1 MEDDLE
7 KPRTKMNANELLA
20 FQRDLKQEK
29 ELLLKILTKI
39 DDQVHRLQVEQLHL
53 LGLMN
58 KSLKDTEDKSS
69 YESVNDNQEP
79 DSANKSLDLSIASAF
94 TYFQEEIEDE
104 DDI

>member
-1 MEDDLE
+1 M
-7 KPRTKMNANELLA
+7 
-20 FQRDLKQEK
+20 
-29 ELLLKILTKI
+29 
-39 DDQVHRLQVEQLHL
+39 EQLHL

-69 YESVNDNQEP
+69 YESVNDNEEP

-94 TYFQEEIEDE
+94 KYFQEEIEDE

>member
-1 MEDDLE
+1 MEN
-7 KPRTKMNANELLA
+7 PRTKMNANELLA

-39 DDQVHRLQVEQLHL
+39 DNQVHRLQVEQLHL

-58 KSLKDTEDKSS
+58 KSLKGTEDKSS
-69 YESVNDNQEP
+69 YESVNDKQEP
-79 DSANKSLDLSIASAF
+79 DPANKSLDLSIVSAF
-94 TYFQEEIEDE
+94 KYFQEEIEDD

>member
-20 FQRDLKQEK
+20 FQRDLKQER

-39 DDQVHRLQVEQLHL
+39 DNQVHSLQVEQLHL

-58 KSLKDTEDKSS
+58 KSLKGTEDKSS
-69 YESVNDNQEP
+69 YESANDNEEP

-94 TYFQEEIEDE
+94 QYFQEEIEDD

>member
-39 DDQVHRLQVEQLHL
+39 DDQVHRLQVNINLVKSVLPLETHFIT
-53 LGLMN
+53 
-58 KSLKDTEDKSS
+58 KSLRWSS
-69 YESVNDNQEP
+69 
-79 DSANKSLDLSIASAF
+79 SIC
-94 TYFQEEIEDE
+94 
-104 DDI
+104 